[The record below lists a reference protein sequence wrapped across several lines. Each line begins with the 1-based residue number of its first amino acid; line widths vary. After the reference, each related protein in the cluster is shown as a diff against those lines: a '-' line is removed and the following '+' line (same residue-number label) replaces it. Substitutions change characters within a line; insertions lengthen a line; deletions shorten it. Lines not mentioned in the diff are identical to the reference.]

1 MGSAH
6 VADPVAPVRDAGDID
21 LGIDTAADDASL
33 ALLRGDEVVAQCAW
47 HVDSTM
53 SKELLAHLDALLVEA
68 GVMRQQI
75 ASIAVT
81 NGPGTYGAVRTGLAT
96 AQGLALALDVP
107 LAGIGRFEADALLHL
122 APGRVVVATHD
133 TGRAGIAW
141 AAYTQDAPGE
151 APRCLVAPDI
161 ATAEDVVRLAPSPA
175 TWCGETNEA
184 LRSALQA
191 ARDSARRSGDTDA
204 HNSEDGSP
212 AGGRAAALVRIAR
225 ARQAYGDPA
234 LVDAFYLR
242 PPSITR
248 AGTRAKPHEA

>member
-1 MGSAH
+1 MGSAR
-6 VADPVAPVRDAGDID
+6 VVSLDRID

-33 ALLRGDEVVAQCAW
+33 ALLRGDEVIAQHAW

-68 GVMRQQI
+68 GVTRQQI

-107 LAGIGRFEADALLHL
+107 LAGIGRFEADAALHL
-122 APGRVVVATHD
+122 EPGRVVVATHD

-151 APRCLVAPDI
+151 ATGHRRRRGRRAPRAVAR
-161 ATAEDVVRLAPSPA
+161 DVV
-175 TWCGETNEA
+175 W
-184 LRSALQA
+184 
-191 ARDSARRSGDTDA
+191 RDERGTPGCADRRAS
-204 HNSEDGSP
+204 
-212 AGGRAAALVRIAR
+212 RIAR
-225 ARQAYGDPA
+225 QCGP
-234 LVDAFYLR
+234 
-242 PPSITR
+242 
-248 AGTRAKPHEA
+248 

>member
-1 MGSAH
+1 MGLAR
-6 VADPVAPVRDAGDID
+6 VADLDRVD

-33 ALLRGDEVVAQCAW
+33 ALLRGDEVIAQHAW

-68 GVMRQQI
+68 GVTRQQI

-107 LAGIGRFEADALLHL
+107 LAGIGRFEADAALHL
-122 APGRVVVATHD
+122 EPGRVVVATHD

-151 APRCLVAPDI
+151 APRCLVEPDI
-161 ATAEDVVRLAPSPA
+161 AAAEDVVRLAPSPA
-175 TWCGETNEA
+175 TWCGETNESLRDA
-184 LRSALQA
+184 LTA
-191 ARDSARRSGDTDA
+191 ARAASQDSAGRSGDTDA
-204 HNSEDGSP
+204 ASP
-212 AGGRAAALVRIAR
+212 PGGRAAALVRIAR

-234 LVDAFYLR
+234 LVAAFYLR

-248 AGTRAKPHEA
+248 AKPREA

>member
-1 MGSAH
+1 MGLALVVSL
-6 VADPVAPVRDAGDID
+6 DRID

-33 ALLRGDEVVAQCAW
+33 ALLRGDEVVAQRAW

-68 GVMRQQI
+68 GVTRQQI

-81 NGPGTYGAVRTGLAT
+81 TGPGTYGAVRTGLAT

-107 LAGIGRFEADALLHL
+107 LAGIGRFEADAAQYLVDLE
-122 APGRVVVATHD
+122 PGRVVVATHD

-151 APRCLVAPDI
+151 APRCLVEPHIDS
-161 ATAEDVVRLAPSPA
+161 AEDVVRLAPSPA

-184 LRSALQA
+184 LTA
-191 ARDSARRSGDTDA
+191 ARATSQDSARRSGDTDA
-204 HNSEDGSP
+204 GTS

-225 ARQAYGDPA
+225 ARQAYGDAA

-248 AGTRAKPHEA
+248 AKPREV

>member
-1 MGSAH
+1 MGLAR
-6 VADPVAPVRDAGDID
+6 VADLDRVD

-33 ALLRGDEVVAQCAW
+33 ALLRGDEVIAQRAW

-68 GVMRQQI
+68 GVTRQQI

-107 LAGIGRFEADALLHL
+107 LAGIGRFEADAALYL
-122 APGRVVVATHD
+122 ADLEPGRVVIATHD

-151 APRCLVAPDI
+151 APRCLVEPDI
-161 ATAEDVVRLAPSPA
+161 AAAEDVVRLAPSPA

-184 LRSALQA
+184 LREALAA
-191 ARDSARRSGDTDA
+191 ARDSGRRSGDTDA
-204 HNSEDGSP
+204 GMSV
-212 AGGRAAALVRIAR
+212 GGRAAALVRIAR

-248 AGTRAKPHEA
+248 AKPREA